1 MVNVRKQEREK
12 GKVER
17 VPFGGTRYKL
27 QLSDADDKEFK
38 RRKMVPRWFNDQD
51 GRIQRA
57 LGGGYKFVKPEHA
70 MSLGSGAIH
79 EGNTDE
85 GSRVSK
91 VVSKGEPVIRAY
103 LMEISKKFWTEDQA
117 AKQKVNDKV
126 DEALATG
133 QAGGAKVENQYGP
146 GVTYS
151 H

>member
-1 MVNVRKQEREK
+1 MANVRKQEREK
-12 GKVER
+12 GKVVR

-27 QLSDADDKEFK
+27 QLSDADNKLAKD
-38 RRKMVPRWFNDQD
+38 RRVVMRWFNDQD
-51 GRIQRA
+51 GRIQKA

-70 MSLGSGAIH
+70 TSLGSGAIH

-103 LMEISKKFWTEDQA
+103 LMEISKKFWDADQA
-117 AKQKVNDKV
+117 AKQKVNDQV
-126 DEALATG
+126 DEALG
-133 QAGGAKVENQYGP
+133 AGGADVENKYGP

>member
-1 MVNVRKQEREK
+1 MANVRKQEQEK

-27 QLSDADDKEFK
+27 QLSDADNEGFK
-38 RRKMVPRWFNDQD
+38 RRRMVPRWFNDQD

-57 LGGGYKFVKPEHA
+57 LSGGYKFVKPEYA
-70 MSLGSGAIH
+70 TSLGSGAIH
-79 EGNTDE
+79 EGSTDP

-91 VVSKGEPVIRAY
+91 IVSKGEPVIRAY

-117 AKQKVNDKV
+117 TKQKVVDKI
-126 DEALATG
+126 DEDIARG
-133 QAGGAKVENQYGP
+133 QIAGAEVENQYGT

>member
-1 MVNVRKQEREK
+1 MANVRKQEREK
-12 GKVER
+12 GKVAR

-27 QLSDADDKEFK
+27 QLSEADNKEFK
-38 RRKMVPRWFNDQD
+38 RRQKVPRWFNDQD

-57 LGGGYKFVKPEHA
+57 LSGGYQFVDPKYA
-70 MSLGSGAIH
+70 TSLGSGAIH
-79 EGNTDE
+79 QGNTDE

-91 VVSKGEPVIRAY
+91 IVSKGEPVIRAF

-117 AKQKVNDKV
+117 AKQKINDKV
-126 DEALATG
+126 DEALAVG
-133 QAGGAKVENQYGP
+133 QSGGAKVENQYGP

>member
-1 MVNVRKQEREK
+1 MANVRKQEQKK
-12 GKVER
+12 GKVAR

-27 QLSDADDKEFK
+27 QLSDADNEGFK
-38 RRKMVPRWFNDQD
+38 RRRMVPRWFNDQD

-57 LGGGYKFVKPEHA
+57 LSGGYKFVKPEHA
-70 MSLGSGAIH
+70 TSLGSGAIH
-79 EGNTDE
+79 QGNTDE

-91 VVSKGEPVIRAY
+91 IVSKGEPVIRAY

-117 AKQKVNDKV
+117 AKQKINDKV
-126 DEALATG
+126 DEALAAG
-133 QAGGAKVENQYGP
+133 QSGGAKVENQYGP

>member
-1 MVNVRKQEREK
+1 MANVRKDEREK

-17 VPFGGTRYKL
+17 VPFGGSRYKL
-27 QLSDADDKEFK
+27 QLSDADNKAAKD
-38 RRKMVPRWFNDQD
+38 RRVVMRWFNDQD

-57 LGGGYKFVKPEHA
+57 LGGGYKFVKPEYA
-70 MSLGSGAIH
+70 TSLGSGAIH

-103 LMEISKKFWTEDQA
+103 LMEISKKFYDQDQA

-126 DEALATG
+126 DEALA
-133 QAGGAKVENQYGP
+133 AGGAGGANIENQYGP